1 MSFDA
6 DLANDAVSTNP
17 RGASGPRTEAGKARS
32 SRNAIRYGLY
42 SIYDHIREGE
52 EEEYAGILTSIMA
65 ELSPEGTLEETFCT
79 QIMSAKWRLRRCGM
93 VEFDLAEFD
102 LDPMADEKTER
113 TQRSVD
119 RARTQSLSNFR
130 RSIADLRKLQTD
142 RVLHLYMEADGV
154 PALTDLKHV
163 LNTMKMHDKENAK
176 EKEPNQPKQ
185 PVEDP
190 LAAMEAL
197 MALADKQLC
206 QDLRNSNAAPA
217 ASSFCKP
224 SVPPTPV
231 ASSFCKP

>member
-17 RGASGPRTEAGKARS
+17 RGASGPRTEAGKTKS

-42 SIYDHIREGE
+42 SIYDHIRSGE

-113 TQRSVD
+113 IQRSVD

-130 RSIADLRKLQTD
+130 RSLADLRKLQTE
-142 RVLHLYMEADGV
+142 RVIHTAIEAEDI
-154 PALTDLKHV
+154 PCLTDIKHV
-163 LNTMKMHDKENAK
+163 FNTMKMHDKENAK
-176 EKEPNQPKQ
+176 EQQAQQPKEKSD
-185 PVEDP
+185 ED
-190 LAAMEAL
+190 AI
-197 MALADKQLC
+197 
-206 QDLRNSNAAPA
+206 
-217 ASSFCKP
+217 
-224 SVPPTPV
+224 
-231 ASSFCKP
+231 